1 MITIS
6 NIKPYANN
14 AKKHPKSQLLALA
27 KIVKEVGWRQPVLVN
42 QKGVIVAGHGRWATY
57 QQYKDEFALK
67 DIWIIDDK
75 GQNIN
80 GQAETK
86 ELTEE
91 QANAYRF
98 ADNKLNESDWDMKLA
113 LPDLKLLSP
122 ELFDLTGFDKDLLI
136 EPEAKDDVI
145 PENVPARSKLG
156 DLYEL
161 GSHRLLCGDST
172 QPEAVSRLMDGKK
185 ADMVFTDPP
194 YGIDYS
200 GGRTQVVATKTY
212 GKLKNDNLQDEELGN
227 LISQVFSFSKNQAD
241 TYICVSP
248 IMQTPFLKFIE
259 NNKKKVDA
267 VIVWDKKNA
276 GLGYMAYRRQTEFIL
291 FIKGGVFKKGD
302 KTDFDLW
309 SIGKDNTSNYLH
321 GTQKPVALSSRAIIN
336 SSKEEDIILD
346 LFLGSGSTLIAC
358 EKTNRICHGMELD
371 PKYVDVIVQRY
382 VDYVDNPVITCN
394 GKDVTK
400 LWQKDKKSKN

>member
-1 MITIS
+1 MITLS

-91 QANAYRF
+91 QENAYRF

-122 ELFDLTGFDKDLLI
+122 ELFELTGFDKDLLI
-136 EPEAKDDVI
+136 EPDEADNVI
-145 PENVPARSKLG
+145 PENVPSRSKLG

-161 GSHRLLCGDST
+161 GQHRLLCGDST

-194 YGIDYS
+194 YGMSVVKGKKVGADFGVAKKGIYNEVIGDESLEVAKRFYELCVRLDY
-200 GGRTQVVATKTY
+200 
-212 GKLKNDNLQDEELGN
+212 N
-227 LISQVFSFSKNQAD
+227 
-241 TYICVSP
+241 
-248 IMQTPFLKFIE
+248 KFIIWGG
-259 NNKKKVDA
+259 NYFVRFLPFSTGW
-267 VIVWDKKNA
+267 IIWDKRGDTGIKNTFA
-276 GLGYMAYRRQTEFIL
+276 DGEMAWTNIQKQVRIYKQLWNGMIREGE
-291 FIKGGVFKKGD
+291 KGKRV
-302 KTDFDLW
+302 
-309 SIGKDNTSNYLH
+309 H
-321 GTQKPVALSSRAIIN
+321 PTQKPIMTLEKILKDFT
-336 SSKEEDIILD
+336 KESDVIFD
-346 LFLGSGSTLIAC
+346 AFLGSGSTLIAC
-358 EKTNRICHGMELD
+358 EKTERICYGMELD

-382 VDYVDNPVITCN
+382 VDYVDNPVVKCN

-400 LWQKDKKSKN
+400 LWQKHTR